1 MLLGC
6 AEVRCWAR
14 RYIPNRRLQFEYP
27 DNYSA
32 AELEDCLQ
40 DSNVL
45 DRPEVLGGR
54 GGEGEGGQPAC
65 EAQEHATAECGRER

>member
-1 MLLGC
+1 MS
-6 AEVRCWAR
+6 CWAR

-32 AELEDCLQ
+32 EELEDCLQ

-45 DRPEVLGGR
+45 GRPEVLGG
-54 GGEGEGGQPAC
+54 GDGEGTQPAC
-65 EAQEHATAECGRER
+65 DAQEHATAECGRER